1 MNTILIYST
10 DANLMYNSYK
20 LIAVCSTKQKAIE
33 LLTPHLEK
41 EAIENFKEDGYNN
54 SNRMLSDLIYS
65 LNSINQTQSLEKNF
79 VFETIEN
86 NKISF

>member
-1 MNTILIYST
+1 
-10 DANLMYNSYK
+10 MYNSYK